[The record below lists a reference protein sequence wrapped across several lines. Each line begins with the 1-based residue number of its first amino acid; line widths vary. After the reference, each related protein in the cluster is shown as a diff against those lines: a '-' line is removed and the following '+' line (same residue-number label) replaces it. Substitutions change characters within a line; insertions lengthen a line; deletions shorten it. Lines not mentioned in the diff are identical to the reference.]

1 MQRAIRDKLET
12 VLARLAARAVDE
24 RVFLKVYHET
34 ACRQAD
40 AADERVAHGLSRGL
54 LDGVLVSIKDV
65 LDVAGD
71 VTMAGSILRQHALPA
86 RVNAL
91 AVTRLLDAGA
101 VIVGRTNL
109 TEFCFTSEGINR
121 HFGTPGNAYD
131 ASRIP
136 GGSSSGAGVSVAE
149 GTCEIAIG
157 SDTGG
162 SIRIPASLNG
172 VVGFKP
178 TASRMPMDGI
188 FPLSHTLDSIGPLA
202 RTVAECAA
210 ADAVL
215 AGEPLVALQPASLF
229 GLRLG
234 LPTGSLLNDLEPAV
248 AAAFE
253 QSMRSIQAAGGRIIE
268 IGVDD
273 LLSQLRAIT
282 RDGSI
287 ASVEAAAI
295 HADWLIA
302 GDTRVERRTREVL
315 TQRLNYPAWRYLR
328 MIERRNQLVAAMDH
342 RLADIDAFILPTVP
356 IVAPKIAPLL
366 ADDELADDV
375 DGMLLRN
382 PQIANQFDLTAIS
395 LPMPAD
401 GPPTGMMVVGRNR
414 TDRRLLAI
422 AAGVEGCL
430 ACV

>member
-1 MQRAIRDKLET
+1 
-12 VLARLAARAVDE
+12 
-24 RVFLKVYHET
+24 
-34 ACRQAD
+34 
-40 AADERVAHGLSRGL
+40 
-54 LDGVLVSIKDV
+54 
-65 LDVAGD
+65 
-71 VTMAGSILRQHALPA
+71 
-86 RVNAL
+86 
-91 AVTRLLDAGA
+91 
-101 VIVGRTNL
+101 
-109 TEFCFTSEGINR
+109 
-121 HFGTPGNAYD
+121 
-131 ASRIP
+131 
-136 GGSSSGAGVSVAE
+136 VSVAE

-215 AGEPLVALQPASLF
+215 AGEPPVALQPASLF
-229 GLRLG
+229 GLRFG
-234 LPTGSLLNDLEPAV
+234 LPTGFLLNDLEPAV

-253 QSMRSIQAAGGRIIE
+253 QSMRSIQAVGGRIVE

-273 LLSQLRAIT
+273 LLSELRAIT